1 MENAIDVWALANM
14 AANALTQ
21 LTWSKSANFLQ
32 EHDMENSRE
41 DKNPAVTSGTQETD
55 KETAVFLKRIWMRH
69 ASDSAHFVRVHQ
81 QLFLFCCWN
90 QWNVARLRSLSAW
103 MIVIH
108 LFLLFRVGG
117 RGGGKGLRFLSI
129 GRKTGNESPT
139 SVRHQFNSSSASL
152 LHLLSPVPRNGLS
165 GNPASFSQCGAISR
179 FRINVVCCRFSFVLA
194 SGRKEKDNG
203 MDGAAL
209 PNCPCRKNPTA
220 IPLIGNWNEI
230 VQNHRPVGELTGRGR
245 GGRGRATPS
254 SGRRGN
260 HPAN

>member
-117 RGGGKGLRFLSI
+117 RGGGSGCGFFQLAGRPEMRAPLPYVTNSI
-129 GRKTGNESPT
+129 LPRPHSFIYCRLCLEMDCLATLPHFPSAEQLADSESMSSAAVSLLFWPREEKRKTTEWT
-139 SVRHQFNSSSASL
+139 AQRCQT
-152 LHLLSPVPRNGLS
+152 
-165 GNPASFSQCGAISR
+165 
-179 FRINVVCCRFSFVLA
+179 VLA
-194 SGRKEKDNG
+194 AKI
-203 MDGAAL
+203 L
-209 PNCPCRKNPTA
+209 
-220 IPLIGNWNEI
+220 
-230 VQNHRPVGELTGRGR
+230 RPFL
-245 GGRGRATPS
+245 
-254 SGRRGN
+254 
-260 HPAN
+260 

>member
-14 AANALTQ
+14 ANALTQ

-81 QLFLFCCWN
+81 QFHQLFCCWN

-117 RGGGKGLRFLSI
+117 RGGEVVAVSFNWPEDRKWEPHFRTSPIQFFLGL
-129 GRKTGNESPT
+129 
-139 SVRHQFNSSSASL
+139 
-152 LHLLSPVPRNGLS
+152 
-165 GNPASFSQCGAISR
+165 
-179 FRINVVCCRFSFVLA
+179 
-194 SGRKEKDNG
+194 
-203 MDGAAL
+203 
-209 PNCPCRKNPTA
+209 
-220 IPLIGNWNEI
+220 
-230 VQNHRPVGELTGRGR
+230 
-245 GGRGRATPS
+245 TPS
-254 SGRRGN
+254 FIVACASKWIVWQPCLIFPVRSN
-260 HPAN
+260 